1 MSRPSDSFFL
11 SLTPARR
18 GKEKKKMLSAKFLH
32 LANNIINF
40 KYFINFIKSMDFFKK
55 LCYNILIIYVLIKE
69 RFQKCQKK

>member
-40 KYFINFIKSMDFFKK
+40 KDLFFFCFFLDLNIK
-55 LCYNILIIYVLIKE
+55 V
-69 RFQKCQKK
+69 